1 MRAGMKS
8 NGSAYVVVVVAVLF
22 GYFGYQWWFNPARAI
37 KGRLG
42 ELAAVLSVSPDE
54 AEAARLTRLSKV
66 RRYLSEDARIH
77 VGTPPVEFGPRD
89 ALLGGLSSWA
99 PPGGAD
105 VQFVD
110 LQVSID
116 SDTAARVQTSV
127 ELTTRDPQTGQP
139 TVDAR
144 DVNISVTLQDGGW
157 VVTLADTKDPLRQP

>member
-1 MRAGMKS
+1 MKS
-8 NGSAYVVVVVAVLF
+8 NGSAYVGIVFAVLI
-22 GYFGYQWWFNPARAI
+22 GYFAYQWWFNPARAI
-37 KGRLG
+37 KHRIG
-42 ELAAVLSVSPDE
+42 ELAAVLSVSPNE
-54 AEAARLTRLSKV
+54 ADVARVTRLAQV
-66 RRYLSEDARIH
+66 RRYLAADARIR

-116 SDTAARVQTSV
+116 SDTEARVQTSV
-127 ELTTRDPQTGQP
+127 ELTTRDPGTGQP

-144 DVNISVTLQDGGW
+144 DVNISVAMRDGVW
-157 VVTLADTKDPLRQP
+157 VVTSADTKDPIQQH

>member
-1 MRAGMKS
+1 MKS
-8 NGSAYVVVVVAVLF
+8 NGSVYVAVVFTVLF

-42 ELAAVLSVSPDE
+42 ELAAVLSVSPNE
-54 AEAARLTRLSKV
+54 ADAGRLTRLAKV
-66 RRYLSEDARIH
+66 RRYLTEDARIR

-116 SDTAARVQTSV
+116 SDTEARVQTSV
-127 ELTTRDPQTGQP
+127 ELTTRDPRTGQP
-139 TVDAR
+139 DVDAR
-144 DVNISVTLQDGGW
+144 DVNISVALRDGVW
-157 VVTLADTKDPLRQP
+157 IVTGVDTKDPLR